1 MDRKIYFRHMRER
14 ISFIIFLFSLVLL
27 IEFSGILYAQ
37 TVSFEKGKATI
48 LPQSYKALDELGKK
62 LIEALQKKPDL
73 KIEIVG
79 HTDNTGSFEFNKKLS
94 LERAKAVRDYLVK
107 KFNLKPEN
115 FIIRGAGPSEPIA
128 PNDTEEGR
136 ARNRRVEVIIGEEK
150 IVLSAEPEKP
160 EPVNPDAWIKWF
172 KNDVKYQRRGEASW
186 LNPYLNQDLYR
197 LWKVNT
203 LRDSLSVIKFRD
215 GSTIDMLPNTL
226 IIIYG
231 NLGDE
236 RRRLK
241 DNKHHV
247 ELSTGKLYNKLKSI
261 TPKDSFNVYT
271 PSAELSIFSKE
282 NSIEVNQKGDTIVNV
297 HDGYVLVSAQGKTVK
312 VERGYGN
319 ITKKGEPPSAP
330 ILLPDAPSDFSP
342 RGKIY
347 LFRGELLAINWNEV
361 TGVSRYY
368 FQLTTDSTFESL
380 DLFEETEKNGIQIA
394 PNTLTAGQTYY
405 YRVKAIAD
413 NGLESKFSDPQE
425 FSFEYRPMTEISG
438 VEDGSRIY
446 VHENTFLIKG
456 NTYGDYV
463 FINGTEAKIDES
475 KQFQYNYDLKEGENE
490 IEVKTI
496 AKRGAEET
504 IKFTVVY
511 VKKTELPEQPKEE
524 TPKKLIIVAD
534 EEEMNGESIIAVSGG
549 YSYLVG
555 SWGGEI
561 KNGLLFPKLD
571 ISIYFPN
578 FLFKPVV
585 SFYLSHLKLGGRQG
599 NFALG
604 VIYEFLKS
612 NFTPFVS
619 ASFTF
624 SGWDQNLIE
633 KLEKSNTIG
642 LIPSAGFRYILLN
655 KLVLRIS
662 SDFILNL
669 NNLNSLLICFG
680 VGYRLGMAEY

>member
-1 MDRKIYFRHMRER
+1 MDRKIYFRHIRER
-14 ISFIIFLFSLVLL
+14 ISFIIFLFSLFLL

-271 PSAELSIFSKE
+271 PSAELSIF
-282 NSIEVNQKGDTIVNV
+282 
-297 HDGYVLVSAQGKTVK
+297 
-312 VERGYGN
+312 
-319 ITKKGEPPSAP
+319 
-330 ILLPDAPSDFSP
+330 
-342 RGKIY
+342 
-347 LFRGELLAINWNEV
+347 
-361 TGVSRYY
+361 
-368 FQLTTDSTFESL
+368 
-380 DLFEETEKNGIQIA
+380 
-394 PNTLTAGQTYY
+394 
-405 YRVKAIAD
+405 
-413 NGLESKFSDPQE
+413 
-425 FSFEYRPMTEISG
+425 
-438 VEDGSRIY
+438 
-446 VHENTFLIKG
+446 
-456 NTYGDYV
+456 
-463 FINGTEAKIDES
+463 
-475 KQFQYNYDLKEGENE
+475 
-490 IEVKTI
+490 
-496 AKRGAEET
+496 
-504 IKFTVVY
+504 
-511 VKKTELPEQPKEE
+511 
-524 TPKKLIIVAD
+524 
-534 EEEMNGESIIAVSGG
+534 
-549 YSYLVG
+549 
-555 SWGGEI
+555 
-561 KNGLLFPKLD
+561 
-571 ISIYFPN
+571 
-578 FLFKPVV
+578 
-585 SFYLSHLKLGGRQG
+585 
-599 NFALG
+599 
-604 VIYEFLKS
+604 
-612 NFTPFVS
+612 
-619 ASFTF
+619 
-624 SGWDQNLIE
+624 
-633 KLEKSNTIG
+633 
-642 LIPSAGFRYILLN
+642 
-655 KLVLRIS
+655 
-662 SDFILNL
+662 
-669 NNLNSLLICFG
+669 
-680 VGYRLGMAEY
+680 